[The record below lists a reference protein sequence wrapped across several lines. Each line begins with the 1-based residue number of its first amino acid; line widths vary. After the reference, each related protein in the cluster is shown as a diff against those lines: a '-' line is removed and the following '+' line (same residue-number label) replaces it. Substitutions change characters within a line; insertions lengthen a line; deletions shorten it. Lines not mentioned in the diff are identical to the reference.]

1 MPSIEYSG
9 LKVSGGKVFAIFTLL
24 GALGGAAWTGF
35 TFYQDYLDMKEKIT
49 LYTEPDLSQ
58 YDEGMAVLKSEI
70 DMILQE
76 ITIISDV
83 ARDMRSDMKADLRQM
98 NGDIRHIT
106 EIVNDVEDRQKEDNR
121 QLLDEIKL
129 LEESLDL
136 KINKALNNP
145 LNSMSAKSKQ
155 EVIMCDC
162 KTDEDCVCRLRQR

>member
-9 LKVSGGKVFAIFTLL
+9 LKISGGKVFAIFTLL

-35 TFYQDYLDMKEKIT
+35 TFYQDYLDMREKIT
-49 LYTEPDLSQ
+49 LYPEPDLSQ

-106 EIVNDVEDRQKEDNR
+106 EIVNDVEDRQKEDAR
-121 QLLDEIKL
+121 ELLDEMKL

-145 LNSMSAKSKQ
+145 LNSMSAKSK
-155 EVIMCDC
+155 
-162 KTDEDCVCRLRQR
+162 

>member
-1 MPSIEYSG
+1 
-9 LKVSGGKVFAIFTLL
+9 
-24 GALGGAAWTGF
+24 
-35 TFYQDYLDMKEKIT
+35 MKEKIT

-121 QLLDEIKL
+121 ELLDEMKL

-136 KINKALNNP
+136 KIDKALNNP
-145 LNSMSAKSKQ
+145 LSGMSAKTK
-155 EVIMCDC
+155 
-162 KTDEDCVCRLRQR
+162 

>member
-9 LKVSGGKVFAIFTLL
+9 MKITGGKVFAIFTLL

-49 LYTEPDLSQ
+49 MYTEPDLSR

-70 DMILQE
+70 DMILDE
-76 ITIISDV
+76 ITLVSDV
-83 ARDMRSDMKADLRQM
+83 AKDLKNDMKADLRQM

-121 QLLDEIKL
+121 ELLDELKVMEQN
-129 LEESLDL
+129 LEL

-145 LNSMSAKSKQ
+145 LSGMSAKGQ
-155 EVIMCDC
+155 
-162 KTDEDCVCRLRQR
+162 

>member
-1 MPSIEYSG
+1 
-9 LKVSGGKVFAIFTLL
+9 
-24 GALGGAAWTGF
+24 
-35 TFYQDYLDMKEKIT
+35 MKEKIT

-121 QLLDEIKL
+121 ELLNEMKL

-136 KINKALNNP
+136 KIDKALNNP
-145 LNSMSAKSKQ
+145 LSGMSAKTK
-155 EVIMCDC
+155 
-162 KTDEDCVCRLRQR
+162 

>member
-9 LKVSGGKVFAIFTLL
+9 MKVSGGKVFAILTLL
-24 GALGGAAWTGF
+24 SALGGAAWTGF

-70 DMILQE
+70 DMILEE
-76 ITIISDV
+76 ITLVADV
-83 ARDMRSDMKADLRQM
+83 AKDLKNDMKADIRQM

-106 EIVNDVEDRQKEDNR
+106 EIVNDVEDRQKEDAR
-121 QLLDEIKL
+121 ELLDEMKL

-136 KINKALNNP
+136 KINKALSNP
-145 LNSMSAKSKQ
+145 LSGLTSK
-155 EVIMCDC
+155 
-162 KTDEDCVCRLRQR
+162 K